1 MSKELVNQLK
11 LNMQKPVF
19 LHPKEIENFKI
30 QTNWIKENIEVVFI
44 PLLIDQEVAGYLYLS
59 SDKVFAENIINILIA
74 VADMAAN
81 AINRA
86 TLHEETKKRMEH
98 LSALRTID
106 NAITSSTDLT
116 FVLNILI
123 EQVKEKLRVDAVT
136 ILLYDPIT
144 NYLEHAASIGFL
156 LQGV

>member
-1 MSKELVNQLK
+1 
-11 LNMQKPVF
+11 
-19 LHPKEIENFKI
+19 
-30 QTNWIKENIEVVFI
+30 
-44 PLLIDQEVAGYLYLS
+44 
-59 SDKVFAENIINILIA
+59 
-74 VADMAAN
+74 MAAN

-86 TLHEETKKRMEH
+86 TLHEETKNRMEH

-123 EQVKEKLRVDAVT
+123 EQVKDKLRVDAVS

-156 LQGV
+156 HKAYISNKASLWRKFCRKSRIDKKMFRVVGTENDPTNILERFPIFKE